1 MIAPHLYKNAL
12 PSYAV
17 DLLHAAKFVAHP
29 PSNATPELL
38 AQYQRNLL
46 DAVAAFERAMPVVDG
61 VIGEHHIEG

>member
-1 MIAPHLYKNAL
+1 MIAPHLCKNTL
-12 PSYAV
+12 PSYAA
-17 DLLHAAKFVAHP
+17 DLLQAAKLAAHP

-38 AQYQRNLL
+38 AHYQRNLL

>member
-1 MIAPHLYKNAL
+1 MIAPLLHSNAL

-17 DLLHAAKFVAHP
+17 GLLVAAKLVAHP

-46 DAVAAFERAMPVVDG
+46 DAVAAFERAMPVVEG
-61 VIGEHHIEG
+61 VIGEHYIEG

>member
-1 MIAPHLYKNAL
+1 MITPDLHKSAL
-12 PSYAV
+12 PSYAA
-17 DLLHAAKFVAHP
+17 DLLVAAKLVAHP